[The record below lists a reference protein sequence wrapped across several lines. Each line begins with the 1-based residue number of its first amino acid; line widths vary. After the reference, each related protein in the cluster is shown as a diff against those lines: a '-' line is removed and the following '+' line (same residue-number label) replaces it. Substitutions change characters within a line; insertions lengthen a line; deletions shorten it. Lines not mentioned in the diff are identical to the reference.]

1 MKKRLRIY
9 YEQCFKNNVNN
20 LKNMERHK
28 EIDTLKNSSTS
39 KVYMLIH
46 KGATVT
52 GPFHISNA
60 FNDYFSS
67 VAEKK
72 TSSKL
77 RDLIHSSY
85 RCT

>member
-39 KVYMLIH
+39 KVYAD
-46 KGATVT
+46 K
-52 GPFHISNA
+52 
-60 FNDYFSS
+60 
-67 VAEKK
+67 
-72 TSSKL
+72 
-77 RDLIHSSY
+77 
-85 RCT
+85 